1 MRSEKN
7 IRVTLASRPVG
18 FPKVSDFN
26 VEQVPI
32 SEPGEGEILIKA
44 SWLSLDPY
52 MRARLDEAKG
62 YAEPIQIGEVI
73 IGAIVGEVLETR
85 TPRFKIGDIIEGRL
99 GWQSYAV
106 SDGTDMQGSDLRKI
120 DPSLGPIQT
129 SVGVLGMPAFTAYFG
144 FLDVCEP
151 VAGDTVV
158 VSAASGAVGQIV
170 GQIAK
175 IMGCHVVG
183 TAGSDKKID
192 YVVDELGFDSGINYK
207 TENLDQALLE
217 HCPKGIDVYFDN
229 VGGVLTDAVFKQ
241 LNIGARVAICG
252 QISQYNLEKPELT
265 PRNLWQLIVSQAKVQ
280 GFLQGQFLN
289 RHPEALL
296 RVSNWIK
303 EGKVKYK
310 EDVTVGLEN
319 SPAAFIGMLNG
330 ENFGKTLVKISD

>member
-1 MRSEKN
+1 MNPDKN

-18 FPKVSDFN
+18 FPKKSDFN
-26 VEQVPI
+26 IEEVPI
-32 SEPGEGEILIKA
+32 PEPGEGEILIKA

-52 MRARLDEAKG
+52 MRGRLDDGAG
-62 YAEPIQIGEVI
+62 YADPVPIGDVIVGAITGEVI
-73 IGAIVGEVLETR
+73 KSR
-85 TPRFKIGDIIEGRL
+85 SPRFKVGEIIEGRL

-106 SDGTDMQGSDLRKI
+106 SDGTDIPGNDLRKI

-129 SVGVLGMPAFTAYFG
+129 SLGILGMPGFTAYFG

-183 TAGSDKKID
+183 TAGSDKKIS

-207 TENLDQALLE
+207 TENLDDALSK
-217 HCPKGIDVYFDN
+217 HCPSGIDVYFDN

-280 GFLQGQFLN
+280 GFLQGQYIN
-289 RHPEALL
+289 KHNDALI
-296 RVSNWIK
+296 RISNWIK
-303 EGKVKYK
+303 DGKLKYT

-319 SPAAFIGMLNG
+319 APTTFIGMLKG
-330 ENFGKTLVKISD
+330 DNFGKTLIKIFE